1 MKMVFFN
8 KVLFEG
14 TKEECEIFKINLLDT
29 LAKLDDELRDTY
41 PMKQTDT
48 YETYFEALKNL
59 NPFIYETLC
68 YLKNL
73 IGDYFVEFQFL
84 NMRLSGVN
92 ILVYTN
98 LETKKTKIY
107 TLGFVFN
114 MIALGLRNQTIWKI
128 EE

>member
-14 TKEECEIFKINLLDT
+14 TKEECEIFKSNLLDT